1 MLDGVRPAWRLTTPG
16 YGAKPSHCI
25 AATNDRAQLG
35 RKDCRCAI
43 RCGII
48 ELVRHSHAD
57 TGGFAV
63 EVIGAVDI
71 QHARRVGM
79 RIERE
84 LTEGEKQTDLAS
96 EITAAVKRTILL
108 DERAIWTRLFR
119 LLNTPAL
126 AKSLGRYSQRAQ
138 VVPLRCNYRF

>member
-1 MLDGVRPAWRLTTPG
+1 
-16 YGAKPSHCI
+16 
-25 AATNDRAQLG
+25 
-35 RKDCRCAI
+35 
-43 RCGII
+43 
-48 ELVRHSHAD
+48 
-57 TGGFAV
+57 
-63 EVIGAVDI
+63 
-71 QHARRVGM
+71 M